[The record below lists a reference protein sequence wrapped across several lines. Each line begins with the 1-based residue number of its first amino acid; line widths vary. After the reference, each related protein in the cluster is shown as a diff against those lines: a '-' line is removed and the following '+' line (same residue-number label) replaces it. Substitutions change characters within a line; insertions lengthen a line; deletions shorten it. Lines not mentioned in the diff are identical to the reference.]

1 MCLWYDTRLTIN
13 SFGKSK
19 THKMSTKC
27 DKMSNND
34 ALNIFEETKNNWEET
49 EKLPTTDA
57 NV

>member
-1 MCLWYDTRLTIN
+1 MPVQCVSLTIN
-13 SFGKSK
+13 GFGRSK

-27 DKMSNND
+27 DKMSNKD
-34 ALNIFEETKNNWEET
+34 ALNIFGET